1 MERELTDGAQ
11 MQPLAI
17 GVLVSGGLVVL
28 GVVVTLILTRRDT
41 KAGRVTVNRWNRHGS
56 LPLAGAGVVIGVI
69 SRGGGQSPATH
80 DVVYAVAAA
89 LLLAALLCALVAA
102 ALASMAR
109 SSLRG

>member
-1 MERELTDGAQ
+1 

-41 KAGRVTVNRWNRHGS
+41 KPGHVTVNRWNRHGS
-56 LPLAGAGVVIGVI
+56 LPLAGAGVVIAVI
-69 SRGGGQSPATH
+69 SHGGQSQATH

-89 LLLAALLCALVAA
+89 LLLTALLCALVGAA
-102 ALASMAR
+102 VASVAR
-109 SSLRG
+109 SGLRG